1 VWILKFLYSSL
12 LSLFTVCILAS
23 WNFKFFIWSKLSHF
37 YLKIRRLLIELMT
50 SFNPF
55 EDLQL
60 CFFFLDYKDV
70 LSAHIWNRFFAS
82 DYYSNTG
89 QTTLVKILKRGL
101 EVIIKNASDK
111 KKAKDS
117 KVSELSYFIRLW
129 QTTLTKK
136 D

>member
-1 VWILKFLYSSL
+1 
-12 LSLFTVCILAS
+12 
-23 WNFKFFIWSKLSHF
+23 
-37 YLKIRRLLIELMT
+37 MT

-89 QTTLVKILKRGL
+89 QNTLVKILKRGL
-101 EVIIKNASDK
+101 EEIIKKASDK

-117 KVSELSYFIRLW
+117 KVSELSYYDRQL
-129 QTTLTKK
+129 
-136 D
+136 